1 MLNNPF
7 FNLIPAI
14 EKGVIGNG
22 YDWGQASI
30 VTVCGLVIVFAMLL
44 LLVIVISIFGGIMD
58 KANGVQ
64 KVKPAKKET
73 PVSAPAPTPAPV
85 VTIEEDNDEIIAV
98 IAAAVDAIY
107 ADSGVKPVIRRIK
120 PAATNRTRSA
130 WASAGVY
137 QNTRAF

>member
-7 FNLIPAI
+7 FNLIPAV

-22 YDWGQASI
+22 YDWSQASI
-30 VTVCGLVIVFAMLL
+30 VTVCGLVIVFSMLL

-58 KANGVQ
+58 KINGVE
-64 KVKPAKKET
+64 KKKSVRKE
-73 PVSAPAPTPAPV
+73 APAPVLDPAPV
-85 VTIEEDNDEIIAV
+85 VTVEDDNDEIIAV

-120 PAATNRTRSA
+120 PSATNGARSA
-130 WASAGVY
+130 WASAGIY

>member
-98 IAAAVDAIY
+98 IAA
-107 ADSGVKPVIRRIK
+107 DSGVKPVIRRIK
-120 PAATNRTRSA
+120 PAATNGTRSA